1 MTIIYR
7 NGKIIGCEHKGH
19 SLILCQDCMV
29 TDVADCPMQQELLK
43 QSQDD
48 GYVPNH
54 VINPYEEVAL
64 EIAKLVSRK
73 QIEYGN
79 SFSFSYD
86 IIKVL
91 YPNGISL
98 EQIKDLLVVIRI
110 IDKLFR
116 IANGNLGS
124 EDAFSDIIGYG
135 LLSVVRN
142 KNSNIL

>member
-1 MTIIYR
+1 
-7 NGKIIGCEHKGH
+7 
-19 SLILCQDCMV
+19 MV